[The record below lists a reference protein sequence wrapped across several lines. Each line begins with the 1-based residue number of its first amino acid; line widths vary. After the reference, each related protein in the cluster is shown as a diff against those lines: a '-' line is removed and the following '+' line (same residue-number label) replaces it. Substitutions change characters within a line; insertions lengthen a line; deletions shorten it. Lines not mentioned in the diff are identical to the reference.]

1 MVSTIGWSLNDR
13 EYNRSSGS
21 VSDFLVNVTKVR
33 TSLNGSLEASSFENA
48 KSFSKSNRGYAILNF
63 GISDELFINLTGA
76 LEASSTMNDSFFY
89 PAADVAWNF
98 TNTALNTDLSLI
110 HI

>member
-1 MVSTIGWSLNDR
+1 MNDR

-21 VSDFLVNVTKVR
+21 VSDFLVNVTKVT